1 MLTTSESVERPGEEA
16 GCVDTFEGKTRT
28 MGGKTEGSKDRQV
41 TQHGAVASVQQ
52 CPL

>member
-28 MGGKTEGSKDRQV
+28 MG
-41 TQHGAVASVQQ
+41 
-52 CPL
+52 